1 MVVVGTIS
9 FVNHD
14 CQPNCKFV
22 QEKGNK
28 VSLQAIR
35 DIKLGEELTIF
46 YGNHYF
52 ERENKDC
59 ECRTCEGKLEGA
71 FRKLKSGERRDRNLY
86 TPKEDKAILKVGHF
100 WTWALPTKLL
110 LKYDYSSNLRRTEAT
125 LVVVVTSSGRIWNPK
140 VSVQTDLGSR

>member
-14 CQPNCKFV
+14 CRSNCKLI

-28 VSLQAIR
+28 VSLLAIR
-35 DIKLGEELTIF
+35 DIKVGEELTIS
-46 YGNHYF
+46 YGDDYF

-86 TPKEDKAILKVGHF
+86 TPEEDEAILKVGHV
-100 WTWALPTKLL
+100 WTRALPTKL
-110 LKYDYSSNLRRTEAT
+110 KHDYSSNFRSMEAT
-125 LVVVVTSSGRIWNPK
+125 LVVVVTCSG
-140 VSVQTDLGSR
+140 

>member
-14 CQPNCKFV
+14 CQPNCKFI

-35 DIKLGEELTIF
+35 DIKVGEELTIF
-46 YGNHYF
+46 YGNDYF

-86 TPKEDKAILKVGHF
+86 TPEEDKAILKVGM
-100 WTWALPTKLL
+100 
-110 LKYDYSSNLRRTEAT
+110 
-125 LVVVVTSSGRIWNPK
+125 SG
-140 VSVQTDLGSR
+140 LGPFLQNFC